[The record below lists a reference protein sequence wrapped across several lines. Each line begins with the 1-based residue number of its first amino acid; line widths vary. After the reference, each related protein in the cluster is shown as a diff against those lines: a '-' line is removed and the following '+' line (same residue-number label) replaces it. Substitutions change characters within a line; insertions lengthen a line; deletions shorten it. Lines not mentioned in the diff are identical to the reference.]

1 MLLSHADFVMA
12 NHHVHDTSV
21 LPGAIFLDLLWRL
34 ARARGID
41 GCIQLNDIV
50 FEEPVVTDQRCDRRL
65 RLGLTRR
72 HGDFDVLVTSVPVRG
87 NDISGTVRRHM
98 TATMRI
104 LAEVPAGASPP
115 DDLGG
120 MPFKNMADLYAQAR
134 SEHIVHGMPMRVSG
148 ELLDTGAGLIAD
160 IALDPA
166 HPTPSGFHL
175 HPALLDASTLIA
187 FARTPKLEYPY
198 IPITIA
204 AATLVAPLAEPRC
217 RVWVPAEEVHAS
229 TADVMH
235 NSYEILDAAGG
246 LVARIERLTCKRIR
260 HPLLISGLTGDDIDG
275 RQEVS
280 VASPSASPP
289 PPPPSRA
296 DSAAS
301 IRGCVRAEIA
311 ARLGVP
317 VESVDTGAGFYA
329 LGLDSVALLGLS
341 AIIGEKLGIRLYPTV
356 LFEFGTVDDLAE
368 HLASEYRPDRRD
380 FEVAAEVQ
388 VRTTYSKPPEV
399 QAWQPCWVD
408 LDDKAARPAAGRN
421 MIGLVTADPV
431 PRLREALEL
440 AGWSVTEHSAVPQ
453 APDPAIDWCV
463 VAGADQLAAVEAYQD
478 LVRELG
484 RRAAQPS
491 GAVLL
496 GIEDDPSPELLGTG
510 AFCRTATAEVRTLSA
525 AVIAADTATEIS
537 AVVAG
542 LTTVLGTKKS
552 GLFRLRQGILQALDY
567 RPADF
572 AAESPLLRPGGRY
585 LITGGAG
592 GLGTH
597 LAEHL
602 ITTHAAAVHLVG
614 RGSLDPAVD
623 AQHAKWRSSGAT
635 VTYTQCDVA
644 DGKACLAMVA
654 ALTREHGPI
663 DGVFHLAGV
672 LDDSVFI
679 TGSTQRTRA
688 VLEPK
693 LAGAQKLWQAVDRA
707 DLDFF
712 VSFTSISGA
721 LANPGQSAYAYAN
734 SSLDFWSLA
743 RHDTSCEVMTIAW
756 PYWADG
762 GMRSGRSGNGDE
774 AADLPTDL
782 GLRLLEKLLRRS
794 DTRHLCATYGDPD
807 EARAAMVTY
816 PDARPQPWTARPAE
830 RVHGRDASDNS
841 IGATE
846 PIAIIGLAGSYPGA
860 ADPRAFWQM
869 LQAGE
874 DAIVEIPDDTWPEAL
889 AYSAD
894 SARGR
899 SYSRW
904 GGLLSERDHFAP
916 AYFGISR
923 REAESMDPQERQFLM
938 TAWRALEDAARPP
951 ESLRDETVGVFCGVM
966 WNHYQLYRDAD
977 GVAPSALHST
987 IPNRVS
993 YTFDFSGPSLALDT
1007 ACSSSLVAVHLA
1019 VQSLR
1024 SGESTMALAGGVNI
1038 TTHPHKYVQLSADSF
1053 LSRTGKCRTFG
1064 AGADGY
1070 VPGDGVGVVVLK
1082 PLRRAVADG
1091 DIVHAVLRGTSMN
1104 HNGRS
1109 AGFTV
1114 PDPAAQAAL
1123 IAAALS
1129 AADVKPAEVGYLE
1142 AHGTGT
1148 ALGDPIEA
1156 TAIQRELSSGRPD
1169 TQHLYVGSVKTN
1181 IGHLESAAGIA
1192 GLTKAVLQIEHGR
1205 IVPTLHSGQL
1215 NAAVVEA
1222 APSLEFPQSAVPWPS
1237 GYASR
1242 IAGVSAFGA
1251 GGTNVHVIVEGAPE
1265 RSTSQLE
1272 RATNGE
1278 VAVLLSADST
1288 ASLRTYATDL
1298 RRWLH
1303 SEEAVAEGAVDMA
1316 VLERAAAVLGVP
1328 GHEID
1333 VDWALADLGFD
1344 PTMLEAVVG
1353 PRSFERGEDL
1363 STLTLR
1369 ALMTSHTSDPL
1380 LYDIAYT
1387 LRVGRRPRKVR
1398 LAVTCATLDQLAAAL
1413 EAYAGGQD
1421 DGPHHH
1427 SGAATNAVDGVER
1440 TGEARDVARAWCA
1453 GIPLDPVQAPAGRRL
1468 SLPMAPLE
1476 TEICRLGGWRNRNS
1490 PPDHPRSAATEGQVS
1505 VVPKSPESG
1514 SGHCFS
1520 LLPDGIALLRLDSPE
1535 THNML
1540 TDELLALLGTALE
1553 RVHTDDAVRVFVI
1566 CGNGAEFCLG
1576 GTLEAV
1582 SDVATQR
1589 TTFADAAVIY
1599 EGLATCRKPVV
1610 TALAGNAFGGGL
1622 AFGLYGDLVVMSRDA
1637 YYSANFL
1644 RYGITP
1650 GMGATY
1656 ILEKRM
1662 GGPLSQEMLMS
1673 GREYSGRELERRGA
1687 SVNFCDADQVVA
1699 EAMSLART
1707 VAGHPPAAVQQLKAH
1722 LSSGSRQDLPA
1733 TIAAEMDMHR
1743 RLSVQAAEVP
1753 APAEQSY
1760 PRAAD
1765 RAAVPDL
1772 AEAIVASVADILF
1785 AEPDEIDSRVSFR
1798 DQGLDSVGAVQLVR
1812 DLNERFKTDLES
1824 TVVYE
1829 HPTVEELADYL
1840 ASEVEA
1846 TAFLADAARATPPAP
1861 EAARVTPPAPEAAW
1875 ATVPVPE
1882 PARAIP
1888 FVPDAARATAPVPDG
1903 VRATPPAPEAAL
1915 VTPPAPEAA
1924 WATVPDV
1931 ARASLSAPD
1940 AAARATPPAP
1950 EAAWATVPVPDPAR
1964 ATPFARGPARTAAP
1978 VPDPARATA
1987 PVPDVARA
1995 TPFATDAGRASLSAP
2010 DAVRATLP
2018 SPEAAR
2024 ATAPA
2029 SAAVRA
2035 TLPVPDVARVTE
2047 PSPGASVVG
2056 RIADPSVGPEPA
2068 GAKHSVPGAVAVVGM
2083 AGRWPDAD
2091 DIEQFARNIA
2101 AGRSSI
2107 TDVSSGRWDLSA
2119 LYAPG
2124 RHEGKTTSRWAALL
2138 DDVESFDHA
2147 FFNLSPLDVAAMD
2160 CQQRLFLT
2168 ESWKAL
2174 EAAGHLSNARGR
2186 GCTGIYV
2193 GCAPGDHSERLRSG
2207 DKHETAQAFLG
2218 SSASILAARI
2228 AYFLNLRGPTIA
2240 VDTACSSSLVAVHL
2254 ACQALLTG
2262 EVDTA
2267 VAGGVAVMETPS
2279 LQVRSS
2285 QVGMLSPTG
2294 TSAPFDAAADGIVL
2308 GEGVGVVVLR
2318 RLSDA
2323 LRDGDQVLAVLRS
2336 TGVNGDGH
2344 TNGITAPNAAAQ
2356 AELTTRTLQR
2366 AGLTPS
2372 DVSFVETHGT
2382 GTSLGDPIEISGLIQ
2397 SLAADQPAW
2406 LGSVKANIGH
2416 TTTAAGISSLIKT
2429 IVCMQM
2435 EIVAPLVN
2443 HGVRNPAISDLG
2455 RFHIPTR
2462 KQPWPF
2468 RPAVPRTAV
2477 VASYGFSGTNS
2488 VAIVQDVAPSL
2499 PWRTDAA
2506 TEIER
2511 PANHKNASRIP
2522 ISADD
2527 PIVAEHV
2534 VVGQRLLPAAATV
2547 EFTRTLLSGQADAA
2561 FSLHGVRWRAPVIVD
2576 DNSVVTVTA
2585 TPLEGDTDSANRSI
2599 AIGSDAET
2607 VAVTASLELP
2617 GQSQDRPQTLDI
2629 AGLSARCQRSVL
2641 ADRLYTDFADAGLA
2655 YGPRYRRLTKVLV
2668 GEDLV
2673 VGTLNPAAPGFGAE
2687 TAMIDAALQS
2697 LGALPGLGDGSALV
2711 PVAAQRISL
2720 WGAATRATT
2729 VVGER
2734 TGTTYRVVLT
2744 DSKGMPLVEFEGL
2757 RLYPMSIEPVPQPI
2771 PAAQHSTPGL
2781 VYTLVWVPLG
2791 ESPRGS
2797 AEDGEVLVV
2806 ADRSRYELGAALLQ
2820 DAGGKATLVPLE
2832 QPSPGALTP
2841 SVRSVVVLPGS
2852 AHATTLLDTLSLLR
2866 SWYGVLRD
2874 EFGSDPLRLSLITR
2888 QGVHIGEHEVPDAL
2902 NSAVHGFAGAVAAE
2916 QPTWAVRCV
2925 DVVNDDVDLDEVR
2938 DAMLVEAPNDS
2949 SHRVLALRDGRL
2961 LRRVFR
2967 SASGDGVQRL
2977 ELGRR
2982 LVVIGATGAIGRAI
2996 CAAAE
3001 GPCTQVWIGRSSAA
3015 QVGHHLESA
3024 GGAVHY
3030 LQADVGDAASI
3041 GNALRE
3047 AERLLGTIDAVVH
3060 CAGELRDRR
3069 IADLTDEDFEAV
3081 LRPRV
3086 DGMRNL
3092 LAHTFT
3098 HSDPKFLVASSA
3110 AAFVDSGGQANYA
3123 AGCCALD
3130 AVAVAARSRGR
3141 DVTVVNWGYWDGDGV
3156 ASTSYHRKLMA
3167 ADGIVPLAADQAM
3180 SALADVLAAGHG
3192 QALVLAANTKGLS
3205 HFGIQA
3211 TAKPL
3216 RSSETGATQADRGDA
3231 GPVQQARNCI
3241 RRAFCEVLG
3250 FGEDELSLDATFETY
3265 GVSSVVGVQL
3275 LERLERDIGP
3285 LPPTL
3290 LYEEQTIRALADR
3303 IAGEYPSKL
3312 ALSDPLLSAS
3322 SIGEQEVSQP
3332 AAATD
3337 ARSESRGRSSSE
3349 DVAVIGLAGRYPGAP
3364 DIAALWQNLLAGICS
3379 LTEVPAERWHW
3390 RQHPDPRRGLQP
3402 YQAWGGFLTDP
3413 YCFDAA
3419 LFGVLPKVAEDIDP
3433 QERIFLE
3440 TTWDL
3445 LERTGYLNDDSQ
3457 AAATG
3462 VFVGVMYGGYGEVG
3476 ARLAE
3481 QGTPNGAHTAYWSI
3495 ANRISYTLNLSGPSV
3510 AVDTACSSSLTAV
3523 HLAIQSLHNGECD
3536 IAVAGGVNLIA
3547 HPSHMMSLG
3556 ERNML
3561 AADGRVKVFDDAA
3574 DGYVPG
3580 EGVGAL
3586 LLKPLDAALRDG
3598 DDIWAVIKGTAVN
3611 AGGHT
3616 SGFTVPNPQAQAAV
3630 ITSAVQ
3636 KARVA
3641 PESISY
3647 VEAHG
3652 SGTALGDPIEISALG
3667 TAFRKLGSESAP
3679 AWVGSVKSNIGHL
3692 EGAAGIAGL
3701 TKTVLQLRHRTLAPM
3716 VNLDTVNP
3724 RIPFAEVGTQPVR
3737 SSIGWRPGLDGQP
3750 LRAGVSSFGAGGTN
3764 VHVVVEEAPPRR
3776 ELDAVDGPF
3785 LVLLSCPDMARLRE
3799 YASDIADFAQ
3809 SLSLSGVAR
3818 MAWTSQTGRR
3828 SFGYR
3833 LAVLCS
3839 SGDELARQLHEFA
3852 AAAEAGT
3859 DTRIGRGIFA
3869 GTPSTRRAASEDA
3882 VDDEALRRRDLERL
3896 AQLWVDG
3903 ARIAWK
3909 QLWHKRPGKLAYPG
3923 VPLRRNFY
3931 SVPNPARESVAEFS
3945 APASDSG
3952 SPTQLHYEVPTWQPS
3967 PLGGSRR
3974 AVESLGV
3981 LVLTEGDRPLA
3992 AELIDEARRRGI
4004 RAYSLDAATAAPE
4017 SVDAL
4022 VLLVDPRLLDPA
4034 MLAGTIIRVAVE
4046 QTPTGRSRPPKLLCA
4061 WQTATHPVGP
4071 ATAGLLRS
4079 LCAERQL
4086 SASAV
4091 DLGAMDLP
4099 AAASTLLD
4107 EVGRDESAEVRYRGG
4122 HASSREVAT
4131 MVEVD
4136 LLPGA
4141 PWSAGPGSYVIS
4153 GGGGKLG
4160 IATAA
4165 WLADSGAGTVWLLG
4179 RSAAGPEVRTLTGR
4193 YGAERIRF
4201 RQGDVTDADAVGR
4214 VLDEARSAGPLRG
4227 VVHAAGLLRDA
4238 PAAGKTAS
4246 DIARVL
4252 APKVNGMQVLDAATA
4267 QDRLEFFVAYSSLVS
4282 RNGSPGQ
4289 ADYSFANA
4297 YLDAACLHREEL
4309 RRTGQRSGKTVS
4321 IGWPLWAAG
4330 GMRMPTAVTERL
4342 RRLHGM
4348 VPMSTA
4354 AGFEALAQALRAEY
4368 PVVQVTELE
4377 TQRSIPPTVPDQ
4389 PAPQV
4394 VGQDE
4399 HVLAEVR
4406 RHAAEFLLVPAS
4418 EVDLDAELL
4427 ELGFDS
4433 ISLTELVERL
4443 NGAFGTSVRPTAVFD
4458 NPTLL
4463 RLATHFAEPAG
4474 TQPAHAPS
4482 ESAATQPAHTPSDS
4496 AFRGAAAVQPSRAP
4510 GDRDSL
4516 QDVAVI
4522 GMAATIAS
4530 ADSSAQLWES
4540 LIAGHDLVRSVPM
4553 GRPELRDDPAM
4564 AGIRG
4569 GFVSSAAAFDADF
4582 FGIAP
4587 REAAVMDPQQRLFLT
4602 VCWEAIWDA
4611 ALAPE
4616 DLRGSATAVF
4626 AAVSTMDYQD
4636 LMSARG
4642 VPDRAHS
4649 ATGLSHAI
4657 LANRVSHLLD
4667 LHGPSEAI
4675 DTACSSSLVAVH
4687 RAIRALRSGECTQAL
4702 VGGVNLTLTAG
4713 LYRAFTDAGML
4724 SAQGRCATFDSGADG
4739 YVRGEG
4745 AGALLLKPLSDAL
4758 RDGDRVHAVI
4768 RGSAV
4773 NHTGRT
4779 ASLTAPAP
4787 QSQGAVIRAAY
4798 RDAGTELSSLDY
4810 IETHG
4815 TGTRLGDPVEIDGIK
4830 QALGTEVG
4838 GRVLLG
4844 SIKASVGHLE
4854 AAAGMAG
4861 LVKTV
4866 QILRHRKVP
4875 GQLHLHTLNPQ
4886 IELAGTDLHIP
4897 TVSVDLPA
4905 DREIVAGVSSFGFG
4919 GTNAHVVLASAPWVA
4934 PTAGNPLREHAIPL
4948 AAKDE
4953 HRLAAYAR
4961 ALAAGVTDGESVE
4974 RVAATLQR
4982 RHRGGRVR
4990 AVLTCRDI
4998 GDFRA
5003 AAGALGAGQPH
5014 ERCLRGPRQGG
5025 SDVESRWLAGQ
5036 SVDWTV
5042 IAPLTSLPTPPFM
5055 PVRHWFEADESEV
5068 PPDAVVDEMSWPSA
5082 DPEES
5087 GPLTTPSVDLR
5098 VPTSSLGPG
5107 MVRDEVAAILGVAV
5121 GALDTSRTWRD
5132 LGLDSIFAVDLAE
5145 RLTAKLGFDVTATGV
5160 VESATV
5166 DGLEAHIAAQVDG
5179 LGTDS
5184 DHSLQEEI
5192 DLFLGQLTGSPVTA
5206 PVDFDTVG
5214 LSSIDRLRAVGCLE
5228 SYFGPLPNTLLYD
5241 YPSTTSLTEFLCQT
5255 FSADV
5260 VSGFTAASVTYSA
5273 DLAPVPAAG
5282 EVTEMFGGRMI
5293 RRADLPLHE
5302 KLAVAVTELSKT
5314 YRLEDALAGRDIA
5327 PFIYLPD
5334 HEKWYLDVGW
5344 VGEVV
5349 LVWGYT
5355 GPADSAIDAVADF
5368 GEVASTAGARLSVL
5382 WPVPLDTVHDR
5393 QFHATPFGVMQE
5405 IGDIASFTVAGGE
5418 KRRLRGIIG
5427 KFQRAGQVRVEE
5439 YQVGEVRGYDRDIVR
5454 LIDAWSDGKQNVNP
5468 YVGTIRAEVARGE
5481 LPPGHRVFLTFV
5493 DDVVVAVVVI
5503 SRLGVQNGY
5512 LLDVEFYDAE
5522 TPTGCLEYAVTEI
5535 IDRLRAEDVEIFS
5548 LGAIFGVPVGNSA
5561 NADPVLVDELVGMG
5575 DAGLTP
5581 LGNYHFKR
5589 KFKPSESTIYL
5600 CQPHGERSSIAEILL
5615 LIGDPELEPTGSSS
5629 ATSTTEGGGTAGG
5642 SVVADRF
5649 AGTRGNVLQL
5659 DPVDIH
5665 LDLISDSWADH
5676 DDHIVRTRLSELLAA
5691 ERAVP
5696 RWLPF
5701 EEVVLAP
5708 SGREAE
5714 SLLCRAWPGPRG
5726 TVLHNGVF
5734 PTWLGSLAENRFT
5747 PKALDAIGADG
5758 LATAVE
5764 RGLAG
5769 LSGAPSF
5776 VLIELCPN
5784 SAGGVPIPDRQL
5796 ARIRAACDRV
5806 GTPLVLD
5813 ATRVVDN
5820 VIAPGLASAALAGAL
5835 EAVLAHAD
5843 TITMSLSKNFALTAG
5858 GLVATSDGALI
5869 KGLRSRTVDGKG
5881 EFSALGRAVMRAGLA
5896 DLATAHRLVVER
5908 QAVVAEF
5915 ARVIQSYGVPTAPTE
5930 PTFAICVP
5938 STGPDEDAAMELA
5951 GYLHQQTGVRVGPHL
5966 ASPVHPGL
5974 DGHVRVAI
5982 PIGYADQVRAKM
5994 SVVAAAL
6001 GQRHEQRTVRGTGEE
6016 APWFASQLGQLRETY
6031 LTHLSDS
6038 SEHETTVPGNLRVLQ
6053 RVCPSVRSTLIED
6066 EEGQVELFEA
6076 GTGEL
6081 PLVLMHPFNI
6091 GAGMFAYQFGRLAQ
6105 NRRIVVIHQPGV
6117 GRTRTTSSLTL
6128 DGLVDLQIRVL
6139 DRIGVRGRFHVGGAS
6154 VGSIFAQWM
6163 ALAHPDRVAS
6173 LSLLGGSYKFANRKG
6188 RIDKLDQVIAD
6199 DFDSIE
6205 AGGVALGGDV
6215 RRAVTDLLM
6224 ESESMDPRTG
6234 LRYLD
6239 LFAKGSDLT
6248 DKLSS
6253 VSVPALIVQ
6262 GRHDSVVGVATG
6274 QFIHRRIA
6282 DSEYAELPNSGHF
6295 VCFTEPDRVC
6305 DLVAE
6310 FIARHEGERGQ

>member
-1 MLLSHADFVMA
+1 MVSTVPADLSASVLLSREDFVMA
-12 NHHVHDTSV
+12 NHHVHGTSV

-34 ARARGID
+34 ARARGIE
-41 GCIQLNDIV
+41 GCIRVDDIV
-50 FEEPVVTDQRCDRRL
+50 FEEPVVTDQHGDRRL

-72 HGDFDVLVTSVPVRG
+72 EGEFDVLITSVPVRG
-87 NDISGTVRRHM
+87 NGIAGTVRRHM

-104 LAEVPAGASPP
+104 LAEAPPSAAPPARDGTR
-115 DDLGG
+115 
-120 MPFKNMADLYAQAR
+120 FKNMADLYAQAR
-134 SEHIVHGMPMRVSG
+134 SEHIVHGTPMRVSG
-148 ELLDTGAGLIAD
+148 ELRDTGAGLIAD

-166 HPTPSGFHL
+166 HPAPSGFHL

-187 FARTPKLEYPY
+187 FAHTPKLEYPY

-204 AATLVAPLAEPRC
+204 AATLVAPISEPGC
-217 RVWVPAEEVHAS
+217 RVWVPAEEVHADTS
-229 TADVMH
+229 DVMH
-235 NSYEILDAAGG
+235 NSYEILDATGG
-246 LVARIERLTCKRIR
+246 LVARIERLACKRIR
-260 HPLLISGLTGDDIDG
+260 HPLLISGLTDDDIDG
-275 RQEVS
+275 SQGV
-280 VASPSASPP
+280 VASPSASG
-289 PPPPSRA
+289 PPSRPA
-296 DSAAS
+296 GAAS
-301 IRGCVRAEIA
+301 IRDCVRAEVA

-317 VESVDTGAGFYA
+317 AQSIDTGAGFYA

-341 AIIGEKLGIRLYPTV
+341 AIIGEKLGVRLYPTV

-368 HLASEYRPDRRD
+368 HLMSEHRLDHRD
-380 FEVAAEVQ
+380 FEAVADVQ
-388 VRTTYSKPPEV
+388 REQPSSLAQPEA

-408 LDDKAARPAAGRN
+408 LDDKGTRPSGGHSA
-421 MIGLVTADPV
+421 IGLVISDPGARA
-431 PRLREALEL
+431 PLRGALEL
-440 AGWSVTEHSAVPQ
+440 AGWSVIEYSAVPQ
-453 APDPAIDWCV
+453 APDPAIAWCV
-463 VAGADQLAAVEAYQD
+463 VAAADQVAAVEAYQD

-484 RRAAQPS
+484 RRAAEPS
-491 GAVLL
+491 AAVVL
-496 GIEDDPSPELLGTG
+496 GIGDDPAPELLGTG
-510 AFCRTATAEVRTLSA
+510 AFCRTATAEIRTLSA
-525 AVIAADTATEIS
+525 AVIAADTVTELS

-542 LTTVLGTKKS
+542 LTTVLRTKKS
-552 GLFRLRQGILQALDY
+552 GLFRLRRGVLQTLDY

-572 AAESPLLRPGGRY
+572 AAESALLRAGGRY

-592 GLGTH
+592 GLGTC
-597 LAEHL
+597 LAEYL
-602 ITTHAAAVHLVG
+602 ITTHAAAVHLTGRRPVG
-614 RGSLDPAVD
+614 QAVD
-623 AQHAKWRSSGAT
+623 ARHATWRSSGAT

-644 DGKACLAMVA
+644 DAQDCVALVA
-654 ALTREHGPI
+654 ALTREHGAI

-688 VLEPK
+688 VAAPK
-693 LAGAQKLWQAVDRA
+693 LGGARQLWRAFDGA

-712 VSFTSISGA
+712 VSFTSISGV

-743 RHDTSCEVMTIAW
+743 EHDTSCEVRTIAW

-762 GMRSGRSGNGDE
+762 GMRSGSANGGRS
-774 AADLPTDL
+774 ADLPTGT
-782 GLRLLEKLLRRS
+782 GLQLLEKLLRRNGA
-794 DTRHLCATYGDPD
+794 RHLCVTYGAPD
-807 EARAAMVTY
+807 EAQAAMVAY
-816 PDARPQPWTARPAE
+816 PTAHFEPVAAEPAE
-830 RVHGRDASDNS
+830 YATGKGTSDNS
-841 IGATE
+841 IGAAE
-846 PIAIIGLAGSYPGA
+846 PIAVIGLAGSYPGA
-860 ADPRAFWQM
+860 ADLRAFWQL

-874 DAIVEIPDDTWPEAL
+874 DAVSEIPDDTWPEPL
-889 AYSAD
+889 PYSA
-894 SARGR
+894 AGTRGT
-899 SYSRW
+899 SYGRW

-923 REAESMDPQERQFLM
+923 RAAESMDPQERQFLM

-951 ESLRDETVGVFCGVM
+951 ESLRAETVGVFCGVM
-966 WNHYQLYRDAD
+966 WNHYQLYQDAD
-977 GVAPSALHST
+977 GVSPSALHST

-993 YTFDFSGPSLALDT
+993 YTFDFTGPSIALDT

-1064 AGADGY
+1064 TGADGY

-1091 DIVHAVLRGTSMN
+1091 DIVHAVIRGTSMN

-1123 IAAALS
+1123 IAAALR

-1156 TAIQRELSSGRPD
+1156 TAIQREMSSGRAD
-1169 TQHLYVGSVKTN
+1169 TERLSVGSVKTN

-1192 GLTKAVLQIEHGR
+1192 GLTKAILQIEHGR
-1205 IVPTLHSGQL
+1205 IVPTLHSGEL

-1222 APSLEFPQSAVPWPS
+1222 APSLEFPQRGIPWPS
-1237 GYASR
+1237 HYASR

-1251 GGTNVHVIVEGAPE
+1251 GGTNVHVIVEAAPE
-1265 RSTSQLE
+1265 RSAS
-1272 RATNGE
+1272 RPGDRIDRE
-1278 VAVLLSADST
+1278 VAVLLSADSVV
-1288 ASLRTYATDL
+1288 SLRTFATDL

-1303 SEEAVAEGAVDMA
+1303 SAEAVSQDAVDPA
-1316 VLERAAAVLGVP
+1316 VLDRAAAVLGVP

-1344 PTMLEAVVG
+1344 RTMLEAVAG
-1353 PRSFERGEDL
+1353 PGSFDQWAEHDL
-1363 STLTLR
+1363 ASLTLR
-1369 ALMTSHTSDPL
+1369 ALMTAPTGDPL
-1380 LYDIAYT
+1380 LRDIAYT

-1398 LAVTCATLDQLAAAL
+1398 LAVTCTTLDQLAAAL
-1413 EAYAGGQD
+1413 GAYAEGQD
-1421 DGPHHH
+1421 EGPHHH
-1427 SGAATNAVDGVER
+1427 SGAATNAVDGVAR
-1440 TGEARDVARAWCA
+1440 RGRARDLALAWCA
-1453 GIPLDPVQAPAGRRL
+1453 GVPLDPDLAPAGRRL
-1468 SLPMAPLE
+1468 SLPIAPLE
-1476 TEICRLGGWRNRNS
+1476 TEICRLGGWHNRNS
-1490 PPDHPRSAATEGQVS
+1490 PPEPPRSAAVEGQVS
-1505 VVPKSPESG
+1505 EMPQSPESV
-1514 SGHCFS
+1514 SGHSFS

-1540 TDELLALLGTALE
+1540 TDELLALLATALE
-1553 RVHTDDAVRVFVI
+1553 RVQADDAVRVFVI
-1566 CGNGAEFCLG
+1566 CGNGTEFCLG
-1576 GTLEAV
+1576 GTPEAV

-1650 GMGATY
+1650 GLGATY
-1656 ILEKRM
+1656 ILERRM

-1687 SVNFCDADQVVA
+1687 SVNFCDPDQVVA

-1722 LSSGSRQDLPA
+1722 LSSASRQDLPT

-1743 RLSVQAAEVP
+1743 RLSMRAETEPVAA
-1753 APAEQSY
+1753 AQSY
-1760 PRAAD
+1760 PRVAD
-1765 RAAVPDL
+1765 RVAVPDL
-1772 AEAIVASVADILF
+1772 TEAIVASVADILF
-1785 AEPDEIDSRVSFR
+1785 AEPDEIDGRVSFR

-1812 DLNERFKTDLES
+1812 DLNERFDTDLES

-1829 HPTVEELADYL
+1829 HPTVEELAEYL
-1840 ASEVEA
+1840 ASEVQA
-1846 TAFLADAARATPPAP
+1846 TAFLADAARATQPAP
-1861 EAARVTPPAPEAAW
+1861 EAGAPPVPAPDVAGTSAPAPE
-1875 ATVPVPE
+1875 
-1882 PARAIP
+1882 
-1888 FVPDAARATAPVPDG
+1888 
-1903 VRATPPAPEAAL
+1903 
-1915 VTPPAPEAA
+1915 
-1924 WATVPDV
+1924 
-1931 ARASLSAPD
+1931 
-1940 AAARATPPAP
+1940 
-1950 EAAWATVPVPDPAR
+1950 
-1964 ATPFARGPARTAAP
+1964 
-1978 VPDPARATA
+1978 
-1987 PVPDVARA
+1987 
-1995 TPFATDAGRASLSAP
+1995 
-2010 DAVRATLP
+2010 
-2018 SPEAAR
+2018 
-2024 ATAPA
+2024 
-2029 SAAVRA
+2029 
-2035 TLPVPDVARVTE
+2035 
-2047 PSPGASVVG
+2047 ASVVG
-2056 RIADPSVGPEPA
+2056 RMAAQTVEPEPA
-2068 GAKHSVPGAVAVVGM
+2068 AAKHPADGAIAVVAM

-2091 DIEQFARNIA
+2091 DVEQFARNIA

-2107 TDVSSGRWDLSA
+2107 TDVSRGRWDLSA

-2124 RHEGKTTSRWAALL
+2124 RHEGKTSSRWAALL
-2138 DDVESFDHA
+2138 NDVESFDHA

-2174 EAAGHLSNARGR
+2174 AAAGHLSDARGR

-2193 GCAPGDHSERLRSG
+2193 GCAPGDHGERLRPV

-2218 SSASILAARI
+2218 GSASILAARI
-2228 AYFLNLRGPTIA
+2228 AYFLNLRGPAIA

-2254 ACQALLTG
+2254 ACQALLTA

-2323 LRDGDQVLAVLRS
+2323 LRDGDQVLAVLRG

-2356 AELTTRTLQR
+2356 AELMTRTLRR
-2366 AGLTPS
+2366 AGVAPGE
-2372 DVSFVETHGT
+2372 VSFVETHGT
-2382 GTSLGDPIEISGLIQ
+2382 GTPLGDPIEISGLIE

-2429 IVCMQM
+2429 ILCMQM

-2443 HGVRNPAISDLG
+2443 HGVRNPAIGDLG
-2455 RFHIPTR
+2455 RFRIPTR

-2468 RPAVPRTAV
+2468 HSAVPRTAV

-2499 PWRTDAA
+2499 PWRADAA
-2506 TEIER
+2506 EE
-2511 PANHKNASRIP
+2511 
-2522 ISADD
+2522 ISADRTNVSSIRLAADD
-2527 PIVAEHV
+2527 PVVSEHV

-2547 EFTRTLLSGQADAA
+2547 EFTRTLLSAQSDAE
-2561 FSLHGVRWRAPVIVD
+2561 FILHGVRWRAPVIVD
-2576 DNSVVTVTA
+2576 DTAVVTVNA
-2585 TPLEGDTDSANRSI
+2585 ALPDGDTDSASRSI
-2599 AIGSDAET
+2599 SIQSAGE
-2607 VAVTASLELP
+2607 VPAVTASLELS
-2617 GQSQDRPQTLDI
+2617 GTSSDRPRTLDI
-2629 AGLSARCQRSVL
+2629 AELSARCRRSVFT
-2641 ADRLYTDFADAGLA
+2641 DRLYADFADAGLA
-2655 YGPRYRRLTKVLV
+2655 YGPRYRRLTEVLV

-2673 VGTLNPAAPGFGAE
+2673 VGTLDPAVAGFGAE

-2711 PVAAQRISL
+2711 PVAAQRISI
-2720 WGAATRATT
+2720 WGPATRATT

-2734 TGTTYRVVLT
+2734 TGTTYRVVLA
-2744 DSKGMPLVEFEGL
+2744 DSNGVPLLEFDGL
-2757 RLYPMSIEPVPQPI
+2757 RLYPMSIEQARQPI
-2771 PAAQHSTPGL
+2771 PVVDRGTPGL
-2781 VYTLVWVPLG
+2781 VYTPAWVPLD
-2791 ESPRGS
+2791 ESPMDR
-2797 AEDGEVLVV
+2797 AQDGEVLVV
-2806 ADRSRYELGAALLQ
+2806 AERSRYELGGALLQ
-2820 DAGGKATLVPLE
+2820 DAGGRATLVPFE
-2832 QPSPGALTP
+2832 QPSPGALSA
-2841 SVRSVVVLPGS
+2841 SVRSVIVLPGS
-2852 AHATTLLDTLSLLR
+2852 ARATTLSDTLSLLGT
-2866 SWYGVLRD
+2866 WYRVLRD
-2874 EFGSDPLRLSLITR
+2874 EFGSDPLQLSLITR
-2888 QGVHIGEHEVPDAL
+2888 HGVRIAEREVPDAL

-2916 QPTWAVRCV
+2916 QPTWAVRCI
-2925 DVVNDDVDLDEVR
+2925 DVLNDDVDLDEVR
-2938 DAMLVEAPNDS
+2938 EAMLIHTPNDS
-2949 SHRVLALRDGRL
+2949 SHRVLALRAGRL
-2961 LRRVFR
+2961 FRRVFR
-2967 SASGDGVQRL
+2967 ASPGDGGQRL
-2977 ELGRR
+2977 ALGGR
-2982 LVVIGATGAIGRAI
+2982 LVVIGATGAIGRTI
-2996 CAAAE
+2996 CAAAQ
-3001 GPCTQVWIGRSSAA
+3001 GPCTQVWIGRRSAE
-3015 QVGHHLESA
+3015 QVAEHLESA
-3024 GGAVHY
+3024 GGSVHY
-3030 LQADVGDAASI
+3030 LQADVGDTASI
-3041 GNALRE
+3041 GPALRE
-3047 AERLLGTIDAVVH
+3047 AERLLGAIDTVVH

-3069 IADLTDEDFEAV
+3069 IADLTDEDFAAV

-3092 LAHTFT
+3092 FAHNFD
-3098 HSDPKFLVASSA
+3098 HSDPKFLVTSSA

-3123 AGCCALD
+3123 AACCALD
-3130 AVAVAARSRGR
+3130 AIAVAARSRGR
-3141 DVTVVNWGYWDGDGV
+3141 DVTVVNWGYWDVGV
-3156 ASTSYHRKLMA
+3156 ASTSYHRALMA
-3167 ADGIVPLAADQAM
+3167 ADGIVPLAANQAI
-3180 SALADVLAAGHG
+3180 SALAEVLAAGHG
-3192 QALVLAANTKGLS
+3192 QALVLAANAEGLS
-3205 HFGIQA
+3205 HFGIDEVP
-3211 TAKPL
+3211 KPL
-3216 RSSETGATQADRGDA
+3216 RSSETVAMSVGSDA
-3231 GPVQQARNCI
+3231 AGRVQQARHCI

-3303 IAGEYPSKL
+3303 IAGEYPGKL
-3312 ALSDPLLSAS
+3312 ADNEHTQKTAGPVGKQQVSQAADAAVDSRKAS
-3322 SIGEQEVSQP
+3322 SSG
-3332 AAATD
+3332 
-3337 ARSESRGRSSSE
+3337 

-3364 DIAALWQNLLAGICS
+3364 DIATYWQNLLSGVCS
-3379 LTEVPAERWHW
+3379 LTEVPAERWNW
-3390 RQHPDPRRGLQP
+3390 RRHPDPRRGLQP

-3413 YCFDAA
+3413 YCFDTG

-3433 QERIFLE
+3433 QERLFLE
-3440 TTWDL
+3440 TSWDL
-3445 LERTGYLNDDSQ
+3445 LERTGYLNDESQ
-3457 AAATG
+3457 ACATG

-3481 QGTPNGAHTAYWSI
+3481 HGTPNGAHTAYWSI
-3495 ANRISYTLNLSGPSV
+3495 ANRVSYTLNLSGPSM

-3523 HLAIQSLHNGECD
+3523 HLAVQSLRDGECD

-3547 HPSHMMSLG
+3547 HPSHLMSLG

-3561 AADGRVKVFDDAA
+3561 AADGHVKVFDDAA

-3580 EGVGAL
+3580 EGVGAV

-3598 DDIWAVIKGTAVN
+3598 DDVWAVIKGTAVN

-3616 SGFTVPNPQAQAAV
+3616 SGFTVPNPQAQAEV
-3630 ITSAVQ
+3630 ITSAVR
-3636 KARVA
+3636 KAGTA

-3667 TAFRKLGSESAP
+3667 TAFRRLGSASAP
-3679 AWVGSVKSNIGHL
+3679 PWVGSVKSNIGHL

-3716 VNLDTVNP
+3716 VGLDTVNP
-3724 RIPFAEVGTQPVR
+3724 RIPFDEVGTQPVR
-3737 SSIGWRPGLDGQP
+3737 SLTGWLPGPDGQP

-3764 VHVVVEEAPPRR
+3764 VHVVVEEAPARR
-3776 ELDAVDGPF
+3776 AMTAVDGPF

-3799 YASDIADFAQ
+3799 YATDIADFALG
-3809 SLSLSGVAR
+3809 LSSSEIAG

-3833 LAVLCS
+3833 LAVRCA
-3839 SGDELARQLHEFA
+3839 SGDELARQLRSFA
-3852 AAAEAGT
+3852 VAADARTG
-3859 DTRIGRGIFA
+3859 DGIFV
-3869 GTPSTRRAASEDA
+3869 GTPGTRRAAAEDA

-3909 QLWHKRPGKLAYPG
+3909 QLWHKHPGKLAYPG
-3923 VPLRRNFY
+3923 VPLRRTFY
-3931 SVPNPARESVAEFS
+3931 SVPNPALESVAESS
-3945 APASDSG
+3945 APSSDPG
-3952 SPTQLHYEVPTWQPS
+3952 AATQVHYEVPTWRPS

-3974 AVESLGV
+3974 AVQSLGV

-3992 AELIDEARRRGI
+3992 VELIDAARQRGI
-4004 RAYSLDAATAAPE
+4004 RAHALDGAAGTE

-4022 VLLVDPRLLDPA
+4022 VLLFDPELLDPV
-4034 MLAGTIIRVAVE
+4034 MLADNIIRVVVE
-4046 QTPTGRSRPPKLLCA
+4046 QTPAGRSVPPKLVCA
-4061 WQTATHPVGP
+4061 WQTATHPAGP
-4071 ATAGLLRS
+4071 ATAGLLRA
-4079 LCAERQL
+4079 LGAERRL
-4086 SASAV
+4086 SASSI
-4091 DLGAMDLP
+4091 DLGAMDAS
-4099 AAASTLLD
+4099 AAVDVLLD
-4107 EVGRDESAEVRYRGG
+4107 EVGRDESAEVRYRDG
-4122 HASSREVAT
+4122 HASAREIAA

-4136 LLPGA
+4136 MLAGTA
-4141 PWSAGPGSYVIS
+4141 WTAGPGSYVIS

-4160 IATAA
+4160 LATAA
-4165 WLADSGAGTVWLLG
+4165 WLADAGAGTVWLLG
-4179 RSAAGPEVRTLTGR
+4179 RSAAGPEVRALTSR
-4193 YGAERIRF
+4193 YGAGRIRF
-4201 RQGDVTDADAVGR
+4201 RQVDVTDADAVGR
-4214 VLDEARSAGPLRG
+4214 VLDEARAAGPLRG

-4238 PAAGKTAS
+4238 PAAEKTAS
-4246 DIARVL
+4246 DIALVL
-4252 APKVNGMQVLDAATA
+4252 SPKVTGVRILDAATA
-4267 QDRLEFFVAYSSLVS
+4267 QDPLEFFVAYSSLVS

-4289 ADYSFANA
+4289 SDYAFANA
-4297 YLDAACLHREEL
+4297 YLDAACLQRAQL
-4309 RRTGQRSGKTVS
+4309 RRAGQRSGKTVS

-4330 GMRMPTAVTERL
+4330 GMRMPAAVVERL

-4348 VPMSTA
+4348 VPMSTV
-4354 AGFEALAQALRAEY
+4354 AGFEALARALRSEY
-4368 PVVQVTELE
+4368 PVVQVTELQ
-4377 TQRSIPPTVPDQ
+4377 TQRSLPPMVADPPAA
-4389 PAPQV
+4389 PAPAEQV
-4394 VGQDE
+4394 
-4399 HVLAEVR
+4399 LTEVR

-4443 NGAFGTSVRPTAVFD
+4443 NAVFGTSVRPTAVFD

-4463 RLATHFAEPAG
+4463 RLAAHFAESAD
-4474 TQPAHAPS
+4474 APPPNP
-4482 ESAATQPAHTPSDS
+4482 QSDS
-4496 AFRGAAAVQPSRAP
+4496 GFRGAAAGRPSPISA
-4510 GDRDSL
+4510 DRDSI
-4516 QDVAVI
+4516 QDVAII
-4522 GMAATIAS
+4522 GMAATIA
-4530 ADSSAQLWES
+4530 AAASSAQLWES
-4540 LIAGHDLVRSVPM
+4540 LLAGHDLVRPVPA
-4553 GRPELRDDPAM
+4553 GRHELCDDPAM
-4564 AGIRG
+4564 AGVRG
-4569 GFVSSAAAFDADF
+4569 GFLSSAADFDADF

-4587 REAAVMDPQQRLFLT
+4587 REAAVMDPQQRLFAT

-4616 DLRGSATAVF
+4616 DLRGTATGVF
-4626 AAVSTMDYQD
+4626 AGVSTMDYQD

-4649 ATGLSHAI
+4649 ATGLSHAV

-4724 SAQGRCATFDSGADG
+4724 SAQGRCATFDAGADG

-4758 RDGDRVHAVI
+4758 RDGDRVHAII

-4787 QSQGAVIRAAY
+4787 QAQGAVIRAAY
-4798 RDAGTELSSLDY
+4798 RDAATELAALDY

-4830 QALGTEVG
+4830 QALGSEAG

-4875 GQLHLHTLNPQ
+4875 GQLHLRTLNPQ
-4886 IELAGTDLHIP
+4886 IDIADTALHIP
-4897 TVSVDLPA
+4897 TDSVDLPT
-4905 DREIVAGVSSFGFG
+4905 DREIIAGVSSFGFG
-4919 GTNAHVVLASAPWVA
+4919 GTNAHVVLASAP
-4934 PTAGNPLREHAIPL
+4934 PTAPVVATGNRQQELAIPV
-4948 AAKDE
+4948 AAHDE
-4953 HRLAAYAR
+4953 QRLAAYAR
-4961 ALAAGVTDGESVE
+4961 ALAAGGTDGESIE
-4974 RVAATLQR
+4974 RVAATLRR

-4990 AVLTCRDI
+4990 AVLMCRDI

-5014 ERCLRGPRQGG
+5014 GRCLHGSTQGVAAPEPVG
-5025 SDVESRWLAGQ
+5025 RWLAGQ
-5036 SVDWTV
+5036 SVDWPV
-5042 IAPLTSLPTPPFM
+5042 AAALTTLPAPPFL
-5055 PVRHWFEADESEV
+5055 PVRHWFEEAEAPA
-5068 PPDAVVDEMSWPSA
+5068 PPTSALGETDRPIVDSDVA
-5082 DPEES
+5082 
-5087 GPLTTPSVDLR
+5087 G
-5098 VPTSSLGPG
+5098 VPTSPLEPG
-5107 MVRDEVAAILGVAV
+5107 TVRDEVAAILGLAV

-5145 RLTAKLGFDVTATGV
+5145 RLTGKLGIDVTATAV

-5166 DGLEAHIAAQVDG
+5166 EGLEAHLTAQSDG
-5179 LGTDS
+5179 ARPTS
-5184 DHSLQEEI
+5184 QHSLAGELA
-5192 DLFLGQLTGSPVTA
+5192 LFLGHLTSSPVTA
-5206 PVDFDTVG
+5206 PADFDSVG

-5228 SYFGPLPNTLLYD
+5228 SHFGPLPKTLFYD
-5241 YPSTTSLTEFLCQT
+5241 YPSTTSLAEFFRQT
-5255 FSADV
+5255 FTADV
-5260 VSGFTAASVTYSA
+5260 VSGFTAASVTYSTEP
-5273 DLAPVPAAG
+5273 APVPAAG

-5293 RRADLPLHE
+5293 RRADLPLHG
-5302 KLAVAVTELSKT
+5302 KLAAAVTELSKT

-5344 VGEVV
+5344 IGDVV

-5368 GEVASTAGARLSVL
+5368 DAVVSTAGARLSVL
-5382 WPVPLDTVHDR
+5382 WPDPLDTVHDR

-5405 IGDIASFTVAGGE
+5405 IGDIASFTVTGGE

-5439 YQVGEVRGYDRDIVR
+5439 YQVGAAPGHDRDIVR
-5454 LIDAWSDGKQNVNP
+5454 LIDAWSDGKKNVNP
-5468 YVGTIRAEVARGE
+5468 YVATIRAEVSRGE
-5481 LPPGHRVFLTFV
+5481 LPPGHRVFLTFA
-5493 DDVVVAVVVI
+5493 DDVIVAAVVI

-5512 LLDVEFYDAE
+5512 LLDVEFYDGH
-5522 TPTGCLEYAVTEI
+5522 TPTGCLEYTVTEI
-5535 IDRLRAEDVEIFS
+5535 IDRLRAERVEIFS
-5548 LGAIFGVPVGNSA
+5548 LGAIFAVPVGESA
-5561 NADPVLVDELVGMG
+5561 NADPALVDELAGMR

-5589 KFKPSESTIYL
+5589 KFKPAESAIYL
-5600 CQPHGERSSIAEILL
+5600 CQPRGERSSIAEILL
-5615 LIGDPELEPTGSSS
+5615 LIGDPELETRDTPATRPS
-5629 ATSTTEGGGTAGG
+5629 AAPAPGGQ
-5642 SVVADRF
+5642 VVADRV
-5649 AGTRGNVLQL
+5649 GRPSGNVLRLEQA
-5659 DPVDIH
+5659 DIE
-5665 LDLISDSWADH
+5665 LDLISDSWADR
-5676 DDHIVRTRLSELLAA
+5676 DDPIVRARLSELLAA
-5691 ERAVP
+5691 ERAEP
-5696 RWLPF
+5696 SWLPF

-5747 PKALDAIGADG
+5747 PRALDRVGADG
-5758 LATAVE
+5758 LAVAVE
-5764 RGLAG
+5764 KGLAALPG
-5769 LSGAPSF
+5769 RPSF

-5784 SAGGVPIPDRQL
+5784 SAGGVRIPDHQL
-5796 ARIRAACDRV
+5796 ARIRAACDRAE
-5806 GTPLVLD
+5806 TPLVLD

-5820 VIAPGLASAALAGAL
+5820 VVVPGMKPATLAETL
-5835 EAVLAHAD
+5835 EATLGHAD

-5858 GLVATSDGALI
+5858 GLVATSDAALST
-5869 KGLRSRTVDGKG
+5869 GLRRQTDGGKG
-5881 EFSALGRAVMRAGLA
+5881 EFSALGRAVMKAGLA
-5896 DLATAHRLVVER
+5896 DLTTAHRLVVER
-5908 QAVVAEF
+5908 QALVAEF
-5915 ARVIQSYGVPTAPTE
+5915 ARMIRSYGVPTVPAE
-5930 PTFAICVP
+5930 PTFAVCVP
-5938 STGPDEDAAMELA
+5938 SAGSDEDAALGLA
-5951 GYLHQQTGVRVGPHL
+5951 SSLYQQTGVRVGPHL

-5974 DGHVRVAI
+5974 DGQVRVAV
-5982 PIGYADQVRAKM
+5982 PIGYADRVRVKM
-5994 SVVAAAL
+5994 AAVATAIA
-6001 GQRHEQRTVRGTGEE
+6001 GIHEQRTVLRAVTEDDAA
-6016 APWFASQLGQLRETY
+6016 APWFANQLGQLRETY
-6031 LTHLSDS
+6031 LTHLSDRS
-6038 SEHETTVPGNLRVLQ
+6038 DHETTVPGNLRVLQ
-6053 RVCPSVRSTLIED
+6053 RFCPSVRAALVED
-6066 EEGQVELFEA
+6066 DEGQVEVFEA

-6091 GAGMFAYQFGRLAQ
+6091 GAGMFAYQFGRLAR

-6117 GRTRTTSSLTL
+6117 GRTRTTSSLSL

-6139 DRIGVRGRFHVGGAS
+6139 HRIGIHGRFHVGGAS

-6173 LSLLGGSYKFANRKG
+6173 LALLGGSYKFANRKG

-6205 AGGVALGGDV
+6205 AGGVALGGEV
-6215 RRAVTDLLM
+6215 RRAVSDLLM

-6274 QFIHRRIA
+6274 QFIHRCIA
-6282 DSEYAELPNSGHF
+6282 DSEYVELANSGHF
-6295 VCFTEPDRVC
+6295 VCFTEPDKVC

-6310 FIARHEGERGQ
+6310 FVARHDGAHGPMPCATVDPPMGRAEQSSRS